1 MKVNAERCGEGR
13 KESGGVSKKVR
24 VRGTLEVDKN
34 KKREIAGKQESKSNA
49 EIKEEKKKGR

>member
-1 MKVNAERCGEGR
+1 MQRGAGGR
-13 KESGGVSKKVR
+13 KERGGESKKVR